1 MSSSALADTAAN
13 PWREIS
19 ARATRFAAAN
29 SWRAMRQVA
38 FYAALLAAWQLL
50 YELKIWNPS
59 LFPPP
64 RDVWGSFRSQAE
76 SGELWRSTGASL
88 GRLAAGFSLALVVG
102 MTVGVASGTMRW
114 IDETAGSLVLG
125 LQSLPSIAWLP
136 LATLWFGLTPAAIMF
151 VVVMGGVPAI
161 AIAARDGVRNVP
173 QLEHRAAQV
182 FGASRWQS
190 IRYVTLP
197 GMLPSLIRGLK
208 LGWSFS
214 WRALMSAELIYSTAG
229 LGHLLKDGRDQNDM
243 PLLFAIMLVVVAV
256 GLAFDRLLFGPAEAW
271 VRHRWGLD
279 AGVA

>member
-1 MSSSALADTAAN
+1 MSSSVLAGRSTSASRAASSRIATFATTN
-13 PWREIS
+13 FWRL
-19 ARATRFAAAN
+19 A
-29 SWRAMRQVA
+29 RQVA
-38 FYAALLAAWQLL
+38 FYVALLVVWQLL
-50 YELKIWNPS
+50 YELKIWKPS
-59 LFPPP
+59 LFPSPG
-64 RDVWGSFRSQAE
+64 DVWRSLRSNAE
-76 SGELWRSTGASL
+76 SGVLWSSTAASL
-88 GRLAAGFSLALVVG
+88 GRLAAGFSVALVVG
-102 MTVGVASGTMRW
+102 MVVGIASGTMRW
-114 IDETAGSLVLG
+114 IDETVGSLVLG

-136 LATLWFGLTPAAIMF
+136 LAALWFGLTPAAITF

-182 FGASRWQS
+182 FGASRWQA

-208 LGWSFS
+208 LGWAFS

-229 LGHLLKDGRDQNDM
+229 LGHLLRAGRDQNDM

-271 VRHRWGLD
+271 VRHRWGL
-279 AGVA
+279 AQG